1 MLRYSSGLTVTA
13 TTPRRPPGDG
23 GRARRKMNV
32 CRLRLTVPPDE
43 GSQPEQGAKE
53 PERKKNELY
62 HVPNGL
68 SPGKLSHGMVYG
80 VVHRTDN
87 NHKREMVVYGWS
99 ADQLKEEMNYIK
111 EVRATLE
118 KVRKKM
124 YGEYD
129 EMKRKIQQLTNE
141 LKVTNAHQESLENH
155 VRVQAAALDSFSE
168 MNSSLTSASIDLQKT
183 LVDVTLENTDIR
195 EQIRNLKHTHE
206 QSMEKLREKQKQLE
220 TAQIENQLLKLKVE
234 SSQEANA
241 EVMREMTR
249 KLYSQ
254 YEEKMREEEQ
264 KHKAEKEILLEETNR
279 LLKAI
284 EEANK
289 KMQITETSIQE
300 KDQRIGELDRL
311 IERMEEERHQL
322 QKQLELNEIKISGAK
337 SENNSDSER
346 SQHLEEVAASL
357 RERIKH
363 LDDMVHCQQKKV
375 KHMVEEIEMLKKK
388 VKEKELFIIQL
399 LEKISFLECE
409 NKELQDKLDYLME
422 NQPKTN
428 IETRDTGVGCD
439 LPNSTENRRSP
450 ESARPVRT
458 YTPFKRVLE
467 FSTKNMK
474 SEIYVFIK
482 LKKGEKDNGN
492 DTFNRKEARVWR
504 PPEDC
509 GSGARGAGPG
519 RLSRRRAVRGG
530 MAAAAGGG
538 DLRGRSL
545 PELREMLRRQERL
558 LADRKFIAR
567 LPDRGK
573 KISNFAE
580 KLTLAILQ
588 EEELARTAELL
599 SAVRLE
605 FQGKQEEINTSKQ
618 QVILKKDTLNRE
630 DSSVFNEN
638 SNIKEVSEISSQ
650 RQEVEC
656 IEQDATNTALENQ
669 RTRRKNDKVK
679 AVTKD
684 QNPFCEVVSK
694 SVTSSH
700 QKNDRQVSQSNAEDG
715 TEGRAALDN
724 GKDALV
730 DAFQKVTIADADDS
744 EKVLEKEQNVAKHK
758 GNIFGSL
765 HPKTP
770 HYIEVLESRAK
781 NPIIKKSKFKTN
793 VLSGEQSGSSHGSS
807 SSQSPGGFGFPIT
820 VEERRLRDKKHL
832 NDITAARL
840 PPLHHSPA
848 KLLSIEESIA
858 IQIQQKEAYEE
869 IQAKLAAQKLAE
881 RLNIKMLRF
890 EPEGEASMQ
899 YREVRDEDYF
909 SAED

>member
-23 GRARRKMNV
+23 GRSRRKMNV

-43 GSQPEQGAKE
+43 VSQPEEGPKE
-53 PERKKNELY
+53 TERKKSLY
-62 HVPNGL
+62 HVPNGM

-264 KHKAEKEILLEETNR
+264 KHKAEKDMLLEETNR

-322 QKQLELNEIKISGAK
+322 QKQLELNELQISGAK

-375 KHMVEEIEMLKKK
+375 KHMVEEIEMLRKK

-399 LEKISFLECE
+399 LDKISFLECE

-422 NQPKTN
+422 NQQKTN
-428 IETRDTGVGCD
+428 IETRDTAVECD
-439 LPNSTENRRSP
+439 LP
-450 ESARPVRT
+450 
-458 YTPFKRVLE
+458 Y
-467 FSTKNMK
+467 
-474 SEIYVFIK
+474 
-482 LKKGEKDNGN
+482 
-492 DTFNRKEARVWR
+492 
-504 PPEDC
+504 
-509 GSGARGAGPG
+509 
-519 RLSRRRAVRGG
+519 
-530 MAAAAGGG
+530 
-538 DLRGRSL
+538 
-545 PELREMLRRQERL
+545 
-558 LADRKFIAR
+558 RKFIAR
-567 LPDRGK
+567 LPDKGK
-573 KISNFAE
+573 KISDFAE
-580 KLTLAILQ
+580 KLKLAILQ
-588 EEELARTAELL
+588 EEEVARTAELL

-605 FQGKQEEINTSKQ
+605 FQAKQEEINTSKQ
-618 QVILKKDTLNRE
+618 EVVLTEDTVNRA

-638 SNIKEVSEISSQ
+638 SHIKDISDTSAE
-650 RQEVEC
+650 RQEAEC
-656 IEQDATNTALENQ
+656 IEEDATNTALENQ
-669 RTRRKNDKVK
+669 RTQRKNNEVK
-679 AVTKD
+679 TVAKD
-684 QNPFCEVVSK
+684 QNRFCEDVSK
-694 SVTSSH
+694 SATSNH
-700 QKNDRQVSQSNAEDG
+700 LNNDQQVSQSNSEDG
-715 TEGRAALDN
+715 TESPAALDN
-724 GKDALV
+724 SKEALV
-730 DAFQKVTIADADDS
+730 DAFQRVTIGDEENS
-744 EKVLEKEQNVAKHK
+744 EKILGKEQDVAKHK
-758 GNIFGSL
+758 GSVFGSQ

-770 HYIEVLESRAK
+770 HYIEVLEARAK
-781 NPIIKKSKFKTN
+781 NPVIKKPKFKPN
-793 VLSGEQSGSSHGSS
+793 ALSGEQSGSSHGSS
-807 SSQSPGGFGFPIT
+807 SSRSPGGFGSP
-820 VEERRLRDKKHL
+820 VPPEERRLRDKKHL
-832 NDITAARL
+832 DDITAARL

-848 KLLSIEESIA
+848 QLLSIEESIA
-858 IQIQQKEAYEE
+858 IQMQQKEAYEE
-869 IQAKLAAQKLAE
+869 MQAKLAAQKLAE

>member
-43 GSQPEQGAKE
+43 VSQPEQGAKE
-53 PERKKNELY
+53 TERKKSELY
-62 HVPNGL
+62 HIPNGM

-141 LKVTNAHQESLENH
+141 LKVTNAHQESLETH

-234 SSQEANA
+234 SAQEANA

-311 IERMEEERHQL
+311 IERMEEERQQL
-322 QKQLELNEIKISGAK
+322 QKQLELNEKQISGAK

-422 NQPKTN
+422 NQPKTS
-428 IETRDTGVGCD
+428 IETRDTGVECD
-439 LPNSTENRRSP
+439 LP
-450 ESARPVRT
+450 
-458 YTPFKRVLE
+458 Y
-467 FSTKNMK
+467 
-474 SEIYVFIK
+474 
-482 LKKGEKDNGN
+482 
-492 DTFNRKEARVWR
+492 
-504 PPEDC
+504 
-509 GSGARGAGPG
+509 
-519 RLSRRRAVRGG
+519 
-530 MAAAAGGG
+530 
-538 DLRGRSL
+538 
-545 PELREMLRRQERL
+545 
-558 LADRKFIAR
+558 RKFISR
-567 LPDRGK
+567 LPDKGK
-573 KISNFAE
+573 KISDFAE
-580 KLTLAILQ
+580 KLRLAILQ
-588 EEELARTAELL
+588 EEERARTAELL

-605 FQGKQEEINTSKQ
+605 FQAKQEINTSKQ
-618 QVILKKDTLNRE
+618 ENQDTLNCE
-630 DSSVFNEN
+630 NFSVFNEN
-638 SNIKEVSEISSQ
+638 SEDISEISCKG
-650 RQEVEC
+650 QETEC
-656 IEQDATNTALENQ
+656 IEEDATGTALETQ
-669 RTRRKNDKVK
+669 RTQRKNDEVK
-679 AVTKD
+679 IATKD
-684 QNPFCEVVSK
+684 QNHFSEVVS
-694 SVTSSH
+694 TSAMGSH
-700 QKNDRQVSQSNAEDG
+700 LKNDQQVSQSN
-715 TEGRAALDN
+715 TEGGAESTTALDN
-724 GKDALV
+724 SKDTLV
-730 DAFQKVTIADADDS
+730 DAFQKITIVDGNNS
-744 EKVLEKEQNVAKHK
+744 EKTLEKEQNVAKHK
-758 GNIFGSL
+758 GNVFGSL
-765 HPKTP
+765 YPKTP
-770 HYIEVLESRAK
+770 HYIEVLEARAR
-781 NPIIKKSKFKTN
+781 NPVIKKSKFKTN
-793 VLSGEQSGSSHGSS
+793 ALSGEQSGSSHSS
-807 SSQSPGGFGFPIT
+807 SASRSPGGLGSPVT
-820 VEERRLRDKKHL
+820 AEERRLRDKKHL
-832 NDITAARL
+832 DDITAARL

-848 KLLSIEESIA
+848 KLLPIEESIA
-858 IQIQQKEAYEE
+858 IQIQQKEAYEAM
-869 IQAKLAAQKLAE
+869 QAKLAAQKLAE
-881 RLNIKMLRF
+881 RLNIKMVRF

>member
-1 MLRYSSGLTVTA
+1 
-13 TTPRRPPGDG
+13 
-23 GRARRKMNV
+23 MNV

-43 GSQPEQGAKE
+43 VSQPEQGVKE
-53 PERKKNELY
+53 TERKKSELY
-62 HVPNGL
+62 HVPNGMC
-68 SPGKLSHGMVYG
+68 PGKLSHGMVYG

-141 LKVTNAHQESLENH
+141 LKVTNAHQESLETH

-234 SSQEANA
+234 ASQEANA

-264 KHKAEKEILLEETNR
+264 KHKAEKEVLLEETNR

-311 IERMEEERHQL
+311 IERMEVERQQL
-322 QKQLELNEIKISGAK
+322 QKQLELNEIQIYGAK

-375 KHMVEEIEMLKKK
+375 KHMVEEIEMLRKK
-388 VKEKELFIIQL
+388 VKEKELFIVQL

-428 IETRDTGVGCD
+428 IETRDAGVECD
-439 LPNSTENRRSP
+439 LPYSPVAENRSAESP
-450 ESARPVRT
+450 RPVRT

-467 FSTKNMK
+467 FSTKN
-474 SEIYVFIK
+474 S
-482 LKKGEKDNGN
+482 
-492 DTFNRKEARVWR
+492 
-504 PPEDC
+504 
-509 GSGARGAGPG
+509 
-519 RLSRRRAVRGG
+519 
-530 MAAAAGGG
+530 
-538 DLRGRSL
+538 
-545 PELREMLRRQERL
+545 
-558 LADRKFIAR
+558 
-567 LPDRGK
+567 
-573 KISNFAE
+573 
-580 KLTLAILQ
+580 
-588 EEELARTAELL
+588 
-599 SAVRLE
+599 
-605 FQGKQEEINTSKQ
+605 TS
-618 QVILKKDTLNRE
+618 
-630 DSSVFNEN
+630 
-638 SNIKEVSEISSQ
+638 
-650 RQEVEC
+650 
-656 IEQDATNTALENQ
+656 
-669 RTRRKNDKVK
+669 
-679 AVTKD
+679 
-684 QNPFCEVVSK
+684 
-694 SVTSSH
+694 
-700 QKNDRQVSQSNAEDG
+700 
-715 TEGRAALDN
+715 
-724 GKDALV
+724 
-730 DAFQKVTIADADDS
+730 
-744 EKVLEKEQNVAKHK
+744 
-758 GNIFGSL
+758 
-765 HPKTP
+765 
-770 HYIEVLESRAK
+770 
-781 NPIIKKSKFKTN
+781 
-793 VLSGEQSGSSHGSS
+793 
-807 SSQSPGGFGFPIT
+807 
-820 VEERRLRDKKHL
+820 
-832 NDITAARL
+832 
-840 PPLHHSPA
+840 
-848 KLLSIEESIA
+848 
-858 IQIQQKEAYEE
+858 
-869 IQAKLAAQKLAE
+869 
-881 RLNIKMLRF
+881 
-890 EPEGEASMQ
+890 
-899 YREVRDEDYF
+899 
-909 SAED
+909 

>member
-1 MLRYSSGLTVTA
+1 
-13 TTPRRPPGDG
+13 
-23 GRARRKMNV
+23 MNV

-43 GSQPEQGAKE
+43 GSQPEQVTKE
-53 PERKKNELY
+53 PERRKKELY
-62 HVPNGL
+62 HVPNGM
-68 SPGKLSHGMVYG
+68 SSGKLSHGMVYG

-87 NHKREMVVYGWS
+87 NHQREMVVYGWS

-254 YEEKMREEEQ
+254 YEEKMREEEK

-322 QKQLELNEIKISGAK
+322 QKQLELNEMQISGAK
-337 SENNSDSER
+337 SETNLDSER

-375 KHMVEEIEMLKKK
+375 KHMVEEIEMLRKK
-388 VKEKELFIIQL
+388 VKEKEVFIIQL

-439 LPNSTENRRSP
+439 LPFSANIEDRTSP
-450 ESARPVRT
+450 ESARPGRT

-467 FSTKNMK
+467 YSTKN
-474 SEIYVFIK
+474 S
-482 LKKGEKDNGN
+482 
-492 DTFNRKEARVWR
+492 
-504 PPEDC
+504 
-509 GSGARGAGPG
+509 
-519 RLSRRRAVRGG
+519 
-530 MAAAAGGG
+530 
-538 DLRGRSL
+538 
-545 PELREMLRRQERL
+545 
-558 LADRKFIAR
+558 
-567 LPDRGK
+567 
-573 KISNFAE
+573 
-580 KLTLAILQ
+580 
-588 EEELARTAELL
+588 
-599 SAVRLE
+599 
-605 FQGKQEEINTSKQ
+605 TS
-618 QVILKKDTLNRE
+618 
-630 DSSVFNEN
+630 
-638 SNIKEVSEISSQ
+638 
-650 RQEVEC
+650 
-656 IEQDATNTALENQ
+656 
-669 RTRRKNDKVK
+669 
-679 AVTKD
+679 
-684 QNPFCEVVSK
+684 
-694 SVTSSH
+694 
-700 QKNDRQVSQSNAEDG
+700 
-715 TEGRAALDN
+715 
-724 GKDALV
+724 
-730 DAFQKVTIADADDS
+730 
-744 EKVLEKEQNVAKHK
+744 
-758 GNIFGSL
+758 
-765 HPKTP
+765 
-770 HYIEVLESRAK
+770 
-781 NPIIKKSKFKTN
+781 
-793 VLSGEQSGSSHGSS
+793 
-807 SSQSPGGFGFPIT
+807 
-820 VEERRLRDKKHL
+820 
-832 NDITAARL
+832 
-840 PPLHHSPA
+840 
-848 KLLSIEESIA
+848 
-858 IQIQQKEAYEE
+858 
-869 IQAKLAAQKLAE
+869 
-881 RLNIKMLRF
+881 
-890 EPEGEASMQ
+890 
-899 YREVRDEDYF
+899 
-909 SAED
+909 

>member
-1 MLRYSSGLTVTA
+1 
-13 TTPRRPPGDG
+13 
-23 GRARRKMNV
+23 MNV

-43 GSQPEQGAKE
+43 VSQPEQGAKE
-53 PERKKNELY
+53 PERKKHELY
-62 HVPNGL
+62 HVPNGM

-183 LVDVTLENTDIR
+183 LVDVTLENSDIR

-254 YEEKMREEEQ
+254 YEEKLREEEQ

-284 EEANK
+284 EESNK

-322 QKQLELNEIKISGAK
+322 QKQLELNEIQLSGAK
-337 SENNSDSER
+337 SESNSDSER

-375 KHMVEEIEMLKKK
+375 KHMVEEIEMLRKK

-422 NQPKTN
+422 NQPKTHV
-428 IETRDTGVGCD
+428 ETRDAGVGCD
-439 LPNSTENRRSP
+439 LP
-450 ESARPVRT
+450 
-458 YTPFKRVLE
+458 Y
-467 FSTKNMK
+467 
-474 SEIYVFIK
+474 
-482 LKKGEKDNGN
+482 
-492 DTFNRKEARVWR
+492 
-504 PPEDC
+504 
-509 GSGARGAGPG
+509 
-519 RLSRRRAVRGG
+519 
-530 MAAAAGGG
+530 
-538 DLRGRSL
+538 
-545 PELREMLRRQERL
+545 
-558 LADRKFIAR
+558 RKFIDK
-567 LPDRGK
+567 LPDKGK
-573 KISNFAE
+573 KISDFAE
-580 KLTLAILQ
+580 KLMRAISQ

-605 FQGKQEEINTSKQ
+605 FQA
-618 QVILKKDTLNRE
+618 
-630 DSSVFNEN
+630 
-638 SNIKEVSEISSQ
+638 
-650 RQEVEC
+650 
-656 IEQDATNTALENQ
+656 EQDKARTSNQHIALDEHALHQKEPPVLSANSRAEEVPKTASQGQEGECLGHDTISMALENQ
-669 RTRRKNDKVK
+669 RTQSRNDEIRTVI
-679 AVTKD
+679 KD
-684 QNPFCEVVSK
+684 QNLCCEAISQ
-694 SVTSSH
+694 SAPSSH
-700 QKNDRQVSQSNAEDG
+700 LNSDQQISQNNTEGG
-715 TEGRAALDN
+715 TESALDN
-724 GKDALV
+724 CDDTLV
-730 DAFQKVTIADADDS
+730 DAFQKVTIGDGDNR
-744 EKVLEKEQNVAKHK
+744 EKVLEKEQNVSKHK

-765 HPKTP
+765 HPRTP

-781 NPIIKKSKFKTN
+781 NPVIKKSKFKTN
-793 VLSGEQSGSSHGSS
+793 ALSGEQSGSSRGSS
-807 SSQSPGGFGFPIT
+807 PSQSPGGSGSPIT
-820 VEERRLRDKKHL
+820 AEERRLRDKKHL

-869 IQAKLAAQKLAE
+869 MQAKLAAQKLAE
-881 RLNIKMLRF
+881 RLNIKMTSF
-890 EPEGEASMQ
+890 EPEGGAAMQ
-899 YREVRDEDYF
+899 YREVRDEDDF
-909 SAED
+909 SADD

>member
-1 MLRYSSGLTVTA
+1 
-13 TTPRRPPGDG
+13 
-23 GRARRKMNV
+23 MNV

-43 GSQPEQGAKE
+43 SSQPEQGAKE
-53 PERKKNELY
+53 PERKKTELY
-62 HVPNGL
+62 HVPNGM
-68 SPGKLSHGMVYG
+68 SPGRLSHGMVYG

-289 KMQITETSIQE
+289 KMQVTETSIQE

-322 QKQLELNEIKISGAK
+322 QKQLELNEIQISGAK
-337 SENNSDSER
+337 SDNSSDSER

-375 KHMVEEIEMLKKK
+375 KHMVEEIEMLRKK
-388 VKEKELFIIQL
+388 VKEKELFIVQL

-422 NQPKTN
+422 NQPKTST
-428 IETRDTGVGCD
+428 ETRDTGVGCD
-439 LPNSTENRRSP
+439 LP
-450 ESARPVRT
+450 
-458 YTPFKRVLE
+458 Y
-467 FSTKNMK
+467 
-474 SEIYVFIK
+474 
-482 LKKGEKDNGN
+482 
-492 DTFNRKEARVWR
+492 
-504 PPEDC
+504 
-509 GSGARGAGPG
+509 
-519 RLSRRRAVRGG
+519 
-530 MAAAAGGG
+530 
-538 DLRGRSL
+538 
-545 PELREMLRRQERL
+545 
-558 LADRKFIAR
+558 RKFIAR
-567 LPDRGK
+567 LPDKGK
-573 KISNFAE
+573 KISDFAE
-580 KLTLAILQ
+580 KLKLAILE
-588 EEELARTAELL
+588 EEELEQTAELL
-599 SAVRLE
+599 SAVRLK
-605 FQGKQEEINTSKQ
+605 FQVKQEEINTSKQ
-618 QVILKKDTLNRE
+618 QVTLNEATLNCE

-638 SNIKEVSEISSQ
+638 SNIKEASEISSQ
-650 RQEVEC
+650 QQEAESV
-656 IEQDATNTALENQ
+656 EQDATNVALEKQ
-669 RTRRKNDKVK
+669 RTQRKNDTVK
-679 AVTKD
+679 TVTKE
-684 QNPFCEVVSK
+684 QNLVCEVSSK
-694 SVTSSH
+694 SATSSH
-700 QKNDRQVSQSNAEDG
+700 LKNDQRVSQGNIEDG
-715 TEGRAALDN
+715 TESTGALDN
-724 GKDALV
+724 SKDVLV
-730 DAFQKVTIADADDS
+730 DAFQKVSIVDGNNS
-744 EKVLEKEQNVAKHK
+744 EEMLEEEQNVAKHK
-758 GNIFGSL
+758 GSIFGSL

-781 NPIIKKSKFKTN
+781 NPVVKKSKFKTN
-793 VLSGEQSGSSHGSS
+793 VLSGDPSGSSHSS
-807 SSQSPGGFGFPIT
+807 SASQSPGGFGSPVT
-820 VEERRLRDKKHL
+820 AEERRLRDKKHL

-848 KLLSIEESIA
+848 QLLSIEESIA

-869 IQAKLAAQKLAE
+869 MQAKLAAQKLAE

>member
-13 TTPRRPPGDG
+13 TTPRGQPGDG

-43 GSQPEQGAKE
+43 VSQPEQGVKE
-53 PERKKNELY
+53 TERKKSELY
-62 HVPNGL
+62 HVPNGMC
-68 SPGKLSHGMVYG
+68 PGKLSHGMVYG

-141 LKVTNAHQESLENH
+141 LKVTNAHQESLETH

-234 SSQEANA
+234 ASQEANA

-264 KHKAEKEILLEETNR
+264 KHKAEKEVLLEETNR

-311 IERMEEERHQL
+311 IERMEVERQQL
-322 QKQLELNEIKISGAK
+322 QKQLELNEIQIYGAK

-375 KHMVEEIEMLKKK
+375 KHMVEEIEMLRKK
-388 VKEKELFIIQL
+388 VKEKELFIVQL

-428 IETRDTGVGCD
+428 IETRDAGVECD
-439 LPNSTENRRSP
+439 LPYRR
-450 ESARPVRT
+450 
-458 YTPFKRVLE
+458 
-467 FSTKNMK
+467 
-474 SEIYVFIK
+474 FI
-482 LKKGEKDNGN
+482 
-492 DTFNRKEARVWR
+492 
-504 PPEDC
+504 
-509 GSGARGAGPG
+509 S
-519 RLSRRRAVRGG
+519 
-530 MAAAAGGG
+530 
-538 DLRGRSL
+538 
-545 PELREMLRRQERL
+545 
-558 LADRKFIAR
+558 R
-567 LPDRGK
+567 LPDKGK
-573 KISNFAE
+573 KISDFAE
-580 KLTLAILQ
+580 KLKLAILQ

-605 FQGKQEEINTSKQ
+605 FQAKQEEINTSKQ
-618 QVILKKDTLNRE
+618 ENKDALNCE
-630 DSSVFNEN
+630 DSSDFNEN
-638 SNIKEVSEISSQ
+638 SNIKEVSEIPSK
-650 RQEVEC
+650 RQETEC
-656 IEQDATNTALENQ
+656 IEEDATNRALENQ
-669 RTRRKNDKVK
+669 RTQRKNDEVK
-679 AVTKD
+679 TVGKD
-684 QNPFCEVVSK
+684 QNHSVEVVST
-694 SVTSSH
+694 SATSSH
-700 QKNDRQVSQSNAEDG
+700 LKNDQQISQSSTENG
-715 TEGRAALDN
+715 TESAATLDDS
-724 GKDALV
+724 KDTLV
-730 DAFQKVTIADADDS
+730 DAFQKITIVDGDNS
-744 EKVLEKEQNVAKHK
+744 EKILEKGQNVAKNK
-758 GNIFGSL
+758 GNVFGSL
-765 HPKTP
+765 YPKTP
-770 HYIEVLESRAK
+770 HYIEVLEARAK
-781 NPIIKKSKFKTN
+781 NPVIKKSKFKTN
-793 VLSGEQSGSSHGSS
+793 ALSGEHSGSSLGSS
-807 SSQSPGGFGFPIT
+807 SSRSPGGLGSPISA
-820 VEERRLRDKKHL
+820 EERRLRDKKHL
-832 NDITAARL
+832 DDITAARL

-848 KLLSIEESIA
+848 KLLPIEESIA

-869 IQAKLAAQKLAE
+869 MQAKLAAQKLAE

>member
-1 MLRYSSGLTVTA
+1 CHSLPETFLIRCLRWGCS
-13 TTPRRPPGDG
+13 PPSPSRMVKPLMVHTDLKITFYLF
-23 GRARRKMNV
+23 AFK
-32 CRLRLTVPPDE
+32 
-43 GSQPEQGAKE
+43 
-53 PERKKNELY
+53 ELY
-62 HVPNGL
+62 HVPNGM

-87 NHKREMVVYGWS
+87 NHQREMVVYGWS

-264 KHKAEKEILLEETNR
+264 KHKAEKEVLLEETNR

-300 KDQRIGELDRL
+300 KDRRIGELDRL

-322 QKQLELNEIKISGAK
+322 QKQLELNEIQISGAK
-337 SENNSDSER
+337 SETNSDSE
-346 SQHLEEVAASL
+346 SL

-375 KHMVEEIEMLKKK
+375 KHMVE
-388 VKEKELFIIQL
+388 
-399 LEKISFLECE
+399 E

-439 LPNSTENRRSP
+439 LPFRRSP

-467 FSTKNMK
+467 FSTKN
-474 SEIYVFIK
+474 S
-482 LKKGEKDNGN
+482 
-492 DTFNRKEARVWR
+492 
-504 PPEDC
+504 
-509 GSGARGAGPG
+509 
-519 RLSRRRAVRGG
+519 
-530 MAAAAGGG
+530 
-538 DLRGRSL
+538 
-545 PELREMLRRQERL
+545 
-558 LADRKFIAR
+558 
-567 LPDRGK
+567 
-573 KISNFAE
+573 
-580 KLTLAILQ
+580 
-588 EEELARTAELL
+588 
-599 SAVRLE
+599 
-605 FQGKQEEINTSKQ
+605 TS
-618 QVILKKDTLNRE
+618 
-630 DSSVFNEN
+630 
-638 SNIKEVSEISSQ
+638 
-650 RQEVEC
+650 
-656 IEQDATNTALENQ
+656 
-669 RTRRKNDKVK
+669 
-679 AVTKD
+679 
-684 QNPFCEVVSK
+684 
-694 SVTSSH
+694 
-700 QKNDRQVSQSNAEDG
+700 
-715 TEGRAALDN
+715 
-724 GKDALV
+724 
-730 DAFQKVTIADADDS
+730 
-744 EKVLEKEQNVAKHK
+744 
-758 GNIFGSL
+758 
-765 HPKTP
+765 
-770 HYIEVLESRAK
+770 
-781 NPIIKKSKFKTN
+781 
-793 VLSGEQSGSSHGSS
+793 
-807 SSQSPGGFGFPIT
+807 
-820 VEERRLRDKKHL
+820 
-832 NDITAARL
+832 
-840 PPLHHSPA
+840 
-848 KLLSIEESIA
+848 
-858 IQIQQKEAYEE
+858 
-869 IQAKLAAQKLAE
+869 
-881 RLNIKMLRF
+881 
-890 EPEGEASMQ
+890 
-899 YREVRDEDYF
+899 
-909 SAED
+909 

>member
-1 MLRYSSGLTVTA
+1 
-13 TTPRRPPGDG
+13 
-23 GRARRKMNV
+23 
-32 CRLRLTVPPDE
+32 
-43 GSQPEQGAKE
+43 
-53 PERKKNELY
+53 
-62 HVPNGL
+62 
-68 SPGKLSHGMVYG
+68 MVYG

-322 QKQLELNEIKISGAK
+322 QKQLELNEIQISGAK

-375 KHMVEEIEMLKKK
+375 KHMVEEIEMLRKK

-439 LPNSTENRRSP
+439 LP
-450 ESARPVRT
+450 
-458 YTPFKRVLE
+458 Y
-467 FSTKNMK
+467 
-474 SEIYVFIK
+474 
-482 LKKGEKDNGN
+482 
-492 DTFNRKEARVWR
+492 
-504 PPEDC
+504 
-509 GSGARGAGPG
+509 
-519 RLSRRRAVRGG
+519 
-530 MAAAAGGG
+530 
-538 DLRGRSL
+538 
-545 PELREMLRRQERL
+545 
-558 LADRKFIAR
+558 RKFISR
-567 LPDRGK
+567 LPDKGK
-573 KISNFAE
+573 KISDFAE
-580 KLTLAILQ
+580 KLTLAVLQ

-605 FQGKQEEINTSKQ
+605 FQVKQEEINTSKR
-618 QVILKKDTLNRE
+618 QVILDKDTLNCE
-630 DSSVFNEN
+630 DCSVFNEN
-638 SNIKEVSEISSQ
+638 SNTEVSEISSQ

-656 IEQDATNTALENQ
+656 IKQDATNTALENQ
-669 RTRRKNDKVK
+669 RTQRKNDKVK
-679 AVTKD
+679 TVTKD
-684 QNPFCEVVSK
+684 QNLFCEVISK
-694 SVTSSH
+694 SATSSH
-700 QKNDRQVSQSNAEDG
+700 LKSDRQVSQGNTEDG
-715 TEGRAALDN
+715 TTALDN
-724 GKDALV
+724 SKDVLV
-730 DAFQKVTIADADDS
+730 DAFQKVTIVDGDNS
-744 EKVLEKEQNVAKHK
+744 EKVLEKEQNVAKRK

-781 NPIIKKSKFKTN
+781 NPVIKKSKFKTN

-807 SSQSPGGFGFPIT
+807 SSQSPGGFGSPIT
-820 VEERRLRDKKHL
+820 TEERRLREKKHL

-858 IQIQQKEAYEE
+858 IQIRQKEAYEE
-869 IQAKLAAQKLAE
+869 MQAKLAAQKLAE

>member
-23 GRARRKMNV
+23 GRSRRKMNV

-43 GSQPEQGAKE
+43 VSQPEQGPKE
-53 PERKKNELY
+53 TERKKSELY
-62 HVPNGL
+62 HVPNGM

-195 EQIRNLKHTHE
+195 EQIRNLKYTHE

-264 KHKAEKEILLEETNR
+264 KHKAEKEMLLEETNR

-322 QKQLELNEIKISGAK
+322 QKQLELNELQISGAK

-375 KHMVEEIEMLKKK
+375 KHMVEEIEMLRKK

-422 NQPKTN
+422 NQRKTN
-428 IETRDTGVGCD
+428 IETRDTAVECD
-439 LPNSTENRRSP
+439 LP
-450 ESARPVRT
+450 
-458 YTPFKRVLE
+458 Y
-467 FSTKNMK
+467 
-474 SEIYVFIK
+474 
-482 LKKGEKDNGN
+482 
-492 DTFNRKEARVWR
+492 
-504 PPEDC
+504 
-509 GSGARGAGPG
+509 
-519 RLSRRRAVRGG
+519 
-530 MAAAAGGG
+530 
-538 DLRGRSL
+538 
-545 PELREMLRRQERL
+545 
-558 LADRKFIAR
+558 RKFIAR
-567 LPDRGK
+567 LPDKGK
-573 KISNFAE
+573 KISDFAE
-580 KLTLAILQ
+580 KLKLAIFQ

-605 FQGKQEEINTSKQ
+605 FQAKQEEISTNKPE
-618 QVILKKDTLNRE
+618 VVLNEDTVNSA

-638 SNIKEVSEISSQ
+638 SNIKDISDVSAE
-650 RQEVEC
+650 RQEAEC
-656 IEQDATNTALENQ
+656 IEEDATNTASENQ
-669 RTRRKNDKVK
+669 RTQRKNDKVK
-679 AVTKD
+679 TVTKD
-684 QNPFCEVVSK
+684 QNCFCEVVSK
-694 SVTSSH
+694 PATSSH
-700 QKNDRQVSQSNAEDG
+700 LNNDQQVSQSNTEDD
-715 TEGRAALDN
+715 TENTAALDSS
-724 GKDALV
+724 KDALV
-730 DAFQKVTIADADDS
+730 DAFQRVTIADGENS
-744 EKVLEKEQNVAKHK
+744 EKILEKEQDVTKHK
-758 GNIFGSL
+758 CNVFGSQ

-770 HYIEVLESRAK
+770 HYIEVLEARAK
-781 NPIIKKSKFKTN
+781 NPVIKKPKFKTN

-807 SSQSPGGFGFPIT
+807 SSQSPGGFGSLVPP
-820 VEERRLRDKKHL
+820 EERRLRDKKHL
-832 NDITAARL
+832 DDITAARL

-869 IQAKLAAQKLAE
+869 MQAKLAAQKLAE

>member
-1 MLRYSSGLTVTA
+1 
-13 TTPRRPPGDG
+13 
-23 GRARRKMNV
+23 MNV

-43 GSQPEQGAKE
+43 VSQPEQGPKE
-53 PERKKNELY
+53 TERKKSELY
-62 HVPNGL
+62 HVPNGM

-141 LKVTNAHQESLENH
+141 LKVTNAHQESLETH

-195 EQIRNLKHTHE
+195 EQIKNLKHTHE

-264 KHKAEKEILLEETNR
+264 KHKAEKEMLLEETNR

-311 IERMEEERHQL
+311 IERMEEERQQL
-322 QKQLELNEIKISGAK
+322 KKQLELNELQISGAK

-346 SQHLEEVAASL
+346 SQHLEEIAASL

-375 KHMVEEIEMLKKK
+375 KHMVEEIEMLRKK

-399 LEKISFLECE
+399 LDKISFLECE

-422 NQPKTN
+422 NQQKTN
-428 IETRDTGVGCD
+428 IETRDTGVECD
-439 LPNSTENRRSP
+439 LP
-450 ESARPVRT
+450 
-458 YTPFKRVLE
+458 Y
-467 FSTKNMK
+467 
-474 SEIYVFIK
+474 
-482 LKKGEKDNGN
+482 
-492 DTFNRKEARVWR
+492 
-504 PPEDC
+504 
-509 GSGARGAGPG
+509 
-519 RLSRRRAVRGG
+519 
-530 MAAAAGGG
+530 
-538 DLRGRSL
+538 
-545 PELREMLRRQERL
+545 
-558 LADRKFIAR
+558 RKFIAR
-567 LPDRGK
+567 LPDKGK
-573 KISNFAE
+573 KISDFAE
-580 KLTLAILQ
+580 KLRLAISQ
-588 EEELARTAELL
+588 EEEVARTAELL

-605 FQGKQEEINTSKQ
+605 FQAKQGEINTSKEK
-618 QVILKKDTLNRE
+618 VVLTEDTVKTA
-630 DSSVFNEN
+630 DSSVINEN
-638 SNIKEVSEISSQ
+638 SNIKDISDTSAE
-650 RQEVEC
+650 REEKKA
-656 IEQDATNTALENQ
+656 EEDATNQ
-669 RTRRKNDKVK
+669 RTQRKNNKVK
-679 AVTKD
+679 TVTKD
-684 QNPFCEVVSK
+684 QNNFCEDVSK
-694 SVTSSH
+694 SATSNH
-700 QKNDRQVSQSNAEDG
+700 LNNDQQVSQSITEDG
-715 TEGRAALDN
+715 TESTAALDN
-724 GKDALV
+724 SKESLV
-730 DAFQKVTIADADDS
+730 DAFQRVTIADGENS
-744 EKVLEKEQNVAKHK
+744 EKILEKEQDVAKHK
-758 GNIFGSL
+758 GNVFGSQ

-770 HYIEVLESRAK
+770 HYIEVLEARAK
-781 NPIIKKSKFKTN
+781 NPIIKKPKFKTN
-793 VLSGEQSGSSHGSS
+793 ALSGEQSGSSHGSS
-807 SSQSPGGFGFPIT
+807 SSPSPGRLSSPIPP
-820 VEERRLRDKKHL
+820 EERRLRDKKHL
-832 NDITAARL
+832 DDITAARL
-840 PPLHHSPA
+840 PPLHHAPA

-858 IQIQQKEAYEE
+858 IQIQQKEAYE
-869 IQAKLAAQKLAE
+869 
-881 RLNIKMLRF
+881 
-890 EPEGEASMQ
+890 
-899 YREVRDEDYF
+899 
-909 SAED
+909 

>member
-1 MLRYSSGLTVTA
+1 MREHLF
-13 TTPRRPPGDG
+13 
-23 GRARRKMNV
+23 MNV

-43 GSQPEQGAKE
+43 VSQPEQGPKE
-53 PERKKNELY
+53 TERKKSELY
-62 HVPNGL
+62 HVPNGM

-264 KHKAEKEILLEETNR
+264 KHKAEKEMLLEETNR

-322 QKQLELNEIKISGAK
+322 KKQLELNELQISGAK
-337 SENNSDSER
+337 SENSSDSER

-375 KHMVEEIEMLKKK
+375 KHMVEEIEMLRKK

-399 LEKISFLECE
+399 LDKISFLECE

-422 NQPKTN
+422 NQQKTN
-428 IETRDTGVGCD
+428 IETRDTGVECD
-439 LPNSTENRRSP
+439 LP
-450 ESARPVRT
+450 
-458 YTPFKRVLE
+458 Y
-467 FSTKNMK
+467 
-474 SEIYVFIK
+474 
-482 LKKGEKDNGN
+482 
-492 DTFNRKEARVWR
+492 
-504 PPEDC
+504 
-509 GSGARGAGPG
+509 
-519 RLSRRRAVRGG
+519 
-530 MAAAAGGG
+530 
-538 DLRGRSL
+538 
-545 PELREMLRRQERL
+545 
-558 LADRKFIAR
+558 RKFIAR
-567 LPDRGK
+567 LPDKGK
-573 KISNFAE
+573 KISDFAE
-580 KLTLAILQ
+580 KLRLAISQ
-588 EEELARTAELL
+588 EEEVARTAELL

-605 FQGKQEEINTSKQ
+605 FQAKQEEINTSKQ
-618 QVILKKDTLNRE
+618 KVVLTEDTVKSA
-630 DSSVFNEN
+630 DSSVINEN
-638 SNIKEVSEISSQ
+638 ANIKDISDTSA
-650 RQEVEC
+650 EKE
-656 IEQDATNTALENQ
+656 EKKAEEDATNQ
-669 RTRRKNDKVK
+669 RTQRKNNKVK
-679 AVTKD
+679 TVTKH
-684 QNPFCEVVSK
+684 QNSFCEDVSK
-694 SVTSSH
+694 SATSNHLNSD
-700 QKNDRQVSQSNAEDG
+700 QQVSQSNTEDG
-715 TEGRAALDN
+715 TESTAALDN
-724 GKDALV
+724 SKEALV
-730 DAFQKVTIADADDS
+730 DAFQRVTIADGENS
-744 EKVLEKEQNVAKHK
+744 EKILEKEQDVAKHK
-758 GNIFGSL
+758 GNVFGSQ

-770 HYIEVLESRAK
+770 HYIEVLEARAK
-781 NPIIKKSKFKTN
+781 NPIIKKPKFKTN
-793 VLSGEQSGSSHGSS
+793 ALSGEQSGSSHGSS
-807 SSQSPGGFGFPIT
+807 SSRSPGGLGSP
-820 VEERRLRDKKHL
+820 VPPEERRLRDKKHL
-832 NDITAARL
+832 DDITAARL

-869 IQAKLAAQKLAE
+869 MQAKLAAQKLAE

>member
-1 MLRYSSGLTVTA
+1 
-13 TTPRRPPGDG
+13 
-23 GRARRKMNV
+23 MNV

-43 GSQPEQGAKE
+43 VSQPEQGAKE
-53 PERKKNELY
+53 PERNKHELY
-62 HVPNGL
+62 HVPNGM

-129 EMKRKIQQLTNE
+129 EMKRKIQQLTSE

-249 KLYSQ
+249 KLYNQ

-284 EEANK
+284 EESNK
-289 KMQITETSIQE
+289 KMQITETTIQE

-311 IERMEEERHQL
+311 IERMEEERQQL
-322 QKQLELNEIKISGAK
+322 QKQLELNEIQMSGAK
-337 SENNSDSER
+337 SENSSDSER

-375 KHMVEEIEMLKKK
+375 KHMVEEIEMLRKK

-399 LEKISFLECE
+399 LDKISFLECE
-409 NKELQDKLDYLME
+409 NKELQDKLDYVME

-428 IETRDTGVGCD
+428 VETRDAGVGCD
-439 LPNSTENRRSP
+439 LPS
-450 ESARPVRT
+450 
-458 YTPFKRVLE
+458 
-467 FSTKNMK
+467 
-474 SEIYVFIK
+474 
-482 LKKGEKDNGN
+482 
-492 DTFNRKEARVWR
+492 
-504 PPEDC
+504 
-509 GSGARGAGPG
+509 
-519 RLSRRRAVRGG
+519 
-530 MAAAAGGG
+530 
-538 DLRGRSL
+538 
-545 PELREMLRRQERL
+545 
-558 LADRKFIAR
+558 RKFIDK
-567 LPDRGK
+567 LPDKGK
-573 KISNFAE
+573 KISDFAE
-580 KLTLAILQ
+580 KLMGAISQ
-588 EEELARTAELL
+588 EEELARTAQLL
-599 SAVRLE
+599 SAIRLE
-605 FQGKQEEINTSKQ
+605 FQAERGRAHPDRQHVVLGEPTLQ
-618 QVILKKDTLNRE
+618 QKGPSALSD
-630 DSSVFNEN
+630 N
-638 SNIKEVSEISSQ
+638 SHAEVPKISSQ
-650 RQEVEC
+650 RQEAERLG
-656 IEQDATNTALENQ
+656 QDPTNTALENG
-669 RTRRKNDKVK
+669 RTRGKNGGIKT
-679 AVTKD
+679 VTKD
-684 QNPFCEVVSK
+684 ENLCCEVVSETAP
-694 SVTSSH
+694 VSH
-700 QKNDRQVSQSNAEDG
+700 LNSDQQTSQSNAEG
-715 TEGRAALDN
+715 GAGRASDN
-724 GKDALV
+724 CKDTLV
-730 DAFQKVTIADADDS
+730 DAFQKVTIGDGENS
-744 EKVLEKEQNVAKHK
+744 EKVLEKEQNVSKHK

-765 HPKTP
+765 HPRTP

-781 NPIIKKSKFKTN
+781 NPVIKKSKFKTN
-793 VLSGEQSGSSHGSS
+793 ALSGEQCGSSHGSS
-807 SSQSPGGFGFPIT
+807 PSQSPGGSGSLMT
-820 VEERRLRDKKHL
+820 AEERRLRDKKHL

-840 PPLHHSPA
+840 PPLHHAPA

-869 IQAKLAAQKLAE
+869 MQAKLAAQKLAE
-881 RLNIKMLRF
+881 RLNIKMTSF
-890 EPEGEASMQ
+890 EPEGEAAMQ

-909 SAED
+909 SDED

>member
-1 MLRYSSGLTVTA
+1 MSCKRGGAVLSVTHLRLKVFLCWLCKTLWSA
-13 TTPRRPPGDG
+13 F
-23 GRARRKMNV
+23 AAEMNV

-43 GSQPEQGAKE
+43 VSQPEQGAKE
-53 PERKKNELY
+53 PERKKHELY
-62 HVPNGL
+62 HVPNGM

-183 LVDVTLENTDIR
+183 LVDVTLENSDIR

-254 YEEKMREEEQ
+254 YEEKLREEEQ

-284 EEANK
+284 EESNK

-322 QKQLELNEIKISGAK
+322 QKQLELNEIQLSGAK
-337 SENNSDSER
+337 SESNSDSER

-375 KHMVEEIEMLKKK
+375 KHMVEEIEMLRKK

-422 NQPKTN
+422 NQPKTHV
-428 IETRDTGVGCD
+428 ETRDAGVGCD
-439 LPNSTENRRSP
+439 LP
-450 ESARPVRT
+450 
-458 YTPFKRVLE
+458 Y
-467 FSTKNMK
+467 
-474 SEIYVFIK
+474 
-482 LKKGEKDNGN
+482 
-492 DTFNRKEARVWR
+492 
-504 PPEDC
+504 
-509 GSGARGAGPG
+509 
-519 RLSRRRAVRGG
+519 
-530 MAAAAGGG
+530 
-538 DLRGRSL
+538 
-545 PELREMLRRQERL
+545 
-558 LADRKFIAR
+558 RKFIDK
-567 LPDRGK
+567 LPDKGK
-573 KISNFAE
+573 KISDFAE
-580 KLTLAILQ
+580 KLMRAISQ

-605 FQGKQEEINTSKQ
+605 FQA
-618 QVILKKDTLNRE
+618 
-630 DSSVFNEN
+630 
-638 SNIKEVSEISSQ
+638 
-650 RQEVEC
+650 
-656 IEQDATNTALENQ
+656 EQDKARSSNQHIALGEHALHQKEPPVLSANSRAEEVPKTASQGQEGECLGHDTISMALENQ
-669 RTRRKNDKVK
+669 RTQSKNDEIRTVI
-679 AVTKD
+679 KD
-684 QNPFCEVVSK
+684 QNLCCEAISQ
-694 SVTSSH
+694 SAPSSH
-700 QKNDRQVSQSNAEDG
+700 LNSDQQISRNNTEGG
-715 TEGRAALDN
+715 TESALDN
-724 GKDALV
+724 CNDTLV
-730 DAFQKVTIADADDS
+730 DAFQKVTIGDGDNG
-744 EKVLEKEQNVAKHK
+744 EKVLEKEQNVSEHK

-765 HPKTP
+765 HPRTP

-781 NPIIKKSKFKTN
+781 NPVIKKSKFKTN
-793 VLSGEQSGSSHGSS
+793 ALSGEQSGSSRGSS
-807 SSQSPGGFGFPIT
+807 PSQSPGGSGSPIT
-820 VEERRLRDKKHL
+820 AEERRLRDKKHL

-869 IQAKLAAQKLAE
+869 MQAKLAAQKLAE
-881 RLNIKMLRF
+881 RLNIKMTSF
-890 EPEGEASMQ
+890 EPEGGAAMQ
-899 YREVRDEDYF
+899 YREVRDEDDF
-909 SAED
+909 SADD

>member
-1 MLRYSSGLTVTA
+1 GCKSLKGTV
-13 TTPRRPPGDG
+13 R
-23 GRARRKMNV
+23 
-32 CRLRLTVPPDE
+32 
-43 GSQPEQGAKE
+43 
-53 PERKKNELY
+53 
-62 HVPNGL
+62 
-68 SPGKLSHGMVYG
+68 LSHGMVYG

-322 QKQLELNEIKISGAK
+322 QKQLELNEM
-337 SENNSDSER
+337 

-375 KHMVEEIEMLKKK
+375 KHMVEEIEMLRKK

-439 LPNSTENRRSP
+439 LPYR
-450 ESARPVRT
+450 
-458 YTPFKRVLE
+458 Y
-467 FSTKNMK
+467 
-474 SEIYVFIK
+474 
-482 LKKGEKDNGN
+482 
-492 DTFNRKEARVWR
+492 
-504 PPEDC
+504 
-509 GSGARGAGPG
+509 
-519 RLSRRRAVRGG
+519 
-530 MAAAAGGG
+530 
-538 DLRGRSL
+538 
-545 PELREMLRRQERL
+545 L
-558 LADRKFIAR
+558 LF
-567 LPDRGK
+567 
-573 KISNFAE
+573 
-580 KLTLAILQ
+580 
-588 EEELARTAELL
+588 LL
-599 SAVRLE
+599 VHR
-605 FQGKQEEINTSKQ
+605 
-618 QVILKKDTLNRE
+618 
-630 DSSVFNEN
+630 
-638 SNIKEVSEISSQ
+638 
-650 RQEVEC
+650 
-656 IEQDATNTALENQ
+656 
-669 RTRRKNDKVK
+669 
-679 AVTKD
+679 
-684 QNPFCEVVSK
+684 
-694 SVTSSH
+694 
-700 QKNDRQVSQSNAEDG
+700 
-715 TEGRAALDN
+715 
-724 GKDALV
+724 
-730 DAFQKVTIADADDS
+730 
-744 EKVLEKEQNVAKHK
+744 KVLHNLPYRCC
-758 GNIFGSL
+758 I
-765 HPKTP
+765 
-770 HYIEVLESRAK
+770 
-781 NPIIKKSKFKTN
+781 SK
-793 VLSGEQSGSSHGSS
+793 
-807 SSQSPGGFGFPIT
+807 
-820 VEERRLRDKKHL
+820 
-832 NDITAARL
+832 
-840 PPLHHSPA
+840 PLC
-848 KLLSIEESIA
+848 
-858 IQIQQKEAYEE
+858 
-869 IQAKLAAQKLAE
+869 
-881 RLNIKMLRF
+881 
-890 EPEGEASMQ
+890 
-899 YREVRDEDYF
+899 
-909 SAED
+909 

>member
-1 MLRYSSGLTVTA
+1 PGRLWSLLLWRSSKPAWMPLCA
-13 TTPRRPPGDG
+13 TC
-23 GRARRKMNV
+23 
-32 CRLRLTVPPDE
+32 CRC
-43 GSQPEQGAKE
+43 
-53 PERKKNELY
+53 ELY
-62 HVPNGL
+62 HVPNGM
-68 SPGKLSHGMVYG
+68 SAGKLSHGMVYG

-87 NHKREMVVYGWS
+87 NHQREMVVYGWS

-254 YEEKMREEEQ
+254 YEEKMREEEK

-300 KDQRIGELDRL
+300 KDRRIGELDRL

-322 QKQLELNEIKISGAK
+322 QKQLELNEIQISGAK

-375 KHMVEEIEMLKKK
+375 KHMVEEIEMLRKK
-388 VKEKELFIIQL
+388 VKEKELFIVQL

-439 LPNSTENRRSP
+439 LPFRYLVFLLVHSKSFHITKLTEKPVNTSRNDVNLGLSTITLEISKISAAINKSHTGSPASAARRG
-450 ESARPVRT
+450 
-458 YTPFKRVLE
+458 LG
-467 FSTKNMK
+467 
-474 SEIYVFIK
+474 SEQQ
-482 LKKGEKDNGN
+482 LPQDNAQG
-492 DTFNRKEARVWR
+492 
-504 PPEDC
+504 
-509 GSGARGAGPG
+509 GAEGAGG
-519 RLSRRRAVRGG
+519 SEHSK
-530 MAAAAGGG
+530 
-538 DLRGRSL
+538 D
-545 PELREMLRRQERL
+545 L
-558 LADRKFIAR
+558 LA
-567 LPDRGK
+567 
-573 KISNFAE
+573 
-580 KLTLAILQ
+580 
-588 EEELARTAELL
+588 
-599 SAVRLE
+599 
-605 FQGKQEEINTSKQ
+605 
-618 QVILKKDTLNRE
+618 
-630 DSSVFNEN
+630 
-638 SNIKEVSEISSQ
+638 
-650 RQEVEC
+650 
-656 IEQDATNTALENQ
+656 
-669 RTRRKNDKVK
+669 
-679 AVTKD
+679 
-684 QNPFCEVVSK
+684 
-694 SVTSSH
+694 
-700 QKNDRQVSQSNAEDG
+700 
-715 TEGRAALDN
+715 
-724 GKDALV
+724 
-730 DAFQKVTIADADDS
+730 DAFQKVSIADAGDS
-744 EKVLEKEQNVAKHK
+744 GGAAEREQSGAKHR
-758 GNIFGSL
+758 GNVFGSL
-765 HPKTP
+765 YAKTP

-781 NPIIKKSKFKTN
+781 NPIVKKNKFKTN
-793 VLSGEQSGSSHGSS
+793 IGTS
-807 SSQSPGGFGFPIT
+807 SSQSPEGSGSLMTP
-820 VEERRLRDKKHL
+820 EERRLRDKKHL

-840 PPLHHSPA
+840 PPLHHAPA

-869 IQAKLAAQKLAE
+869 MQAKLAAQKLAE
-881 RLNIKMLRF
+881 RLNIKMTRF
-890 EPEGEASMQ
+890 EPEGEASMILHMQ
-899 YREVRDEDYF
+899 VMQKAAHYCLEMWDESLSTIF
-909 SAED
+909 QG

>member
-1 MLRYSSGLTVTA
+1 MLILSCILANWMRHHMQLEEKNCGLKRPEGWHARDLRSGHPDSWIQCMTK
-13 TTPRRPPGDG
+13 R
-23 GRARRKMNV
+23 MNV

-43 GSQPEQGAKE
+43 VSQPEQGTKE
-53 PERKKNELY
+53 PERKKHDLY
-62 HVPNGL
+62 HVPNGM

-284 EEANK
+284 EESNK
-289 KMQITETSIQE
+289 KMQITETTIQE

-322 QKQLELNEIKISGAK
+322 QKQLELNEIQISGAK
-337 SENNSDSER
+337 SEDNSDSER

-375 KHMVEEIEMLKKK
+375 KHMVEEIEMLRKK
-388 VKEKELFIIQL
+388 VKEKEIFIIQL

-409 NKELQDKLDYLME
+409 NKQLQDKLDYLME
-422 NQPKTN
+422 NQPETN
-428 IETRDTGVGCD
+428 VETRDAGVACD
-439 LPNSTENRRSP
+439 LPSSTTNDNGRSP
-450 ESARPVRT
+450 ESTRPVRT
-458 YTPFKRVLE
+458 YVPFKRVLE
-467 FSTKNMK
+467 YSTKN
-474 SEIYVFIK
+474 S
-482 LKKGEKDNGN
+482 
-492 DTFNRKEARVWR
+492 T
-504 PPEDC
+504 
-509 GSGARGAGPG
+509 
-519 RLSRRRAVRGG
+519 
-530 MAAAAGGG
+530 
-538 DLRGRSL
+538 
-545 PELREMLRRQERL
+545 
-558 LADRKFIAR
+558 
-567 LPDRGK
+567 
-573 KISNFAE
+573 
-580 KLTLAILQ
+580 T
-588 EEELARTAELL
+588 
-599 SAVRLE
+599 
-605 FQGKQEEINTSKQ
+605 
-618 QVILKKDTLNRE
+618 
-630 DSSVFNEN
+630 
-638 SNIKEVSEISSQ
+638 
-650 RQEVEC
+650 
-656 IEQDATNTALENQ
+656 
-669 RTRRKNDKVK
+669 
-679 AVTKD
+679 
-684 QNPFCEVVSK
+684 
-694 SVTSSH
+694 
-700 QKNDRQVSQSNAEDG
+700 
-715 TEGRAALDN
+715 
-724 GKDALV
+724 
-730 DAFQKVTIADADDS
+730 
-744 EKVLEKEQNVAKHK
+744 
-758 GNIFGSL
+758 
-765 HPKTP
+765 
-770 HYIEVLESRAK
+770 
-781 NPIIKKSKFKTN
+781 
-793 VLSGEQSGSSHGSS
+793 
-807 SSQSPGGFGFPIT
+807 
-820 VEERRLRDKKHL
+820 
-832 NDITAARL
+832 
-840 PPLHHSPA
+840 
-848 KLLSIEESIA
+848 
-858 IQIQQKEAYEE
+858 
-869 IQAKLAAQKLAE
+869 
-881 RLNIKMLRF
+881 
-890 EPEGEASMQ
+890 
-899 YREVRDEDYF
+899 
-909 SAED
+909 

>member
-1 MLRYSSGLTVTA
+1 
-13 TTPRRPPGDG
+13 
-23 GRARRKMNV
+23 MNV

-62 HVPNGL
+62 HVPNGM
-68 SPGKLSHGMVYG
+68 SPGTLSHGMVYG

-322 QKQLELNEIKISGAK
+322 QKQLELNEIQISGAK
-337 SENNSDSER
+337 SENSDSER

-375 KHMVEEIEMLKKK
+375 KHMVEEIEMLRKK
-388 VKEKELFIIQL
+388 VKEKEVFIIQL

-428 IETRDTGVGCD
+428 VETRDAGVECD
-439 LPNSTENRRSP
+439 LP
-450 ESARPVRT
+450 
-458 YTPFKRVLE
+458 
-467 FSTKNMK
+467 
-474 SEIYVFIK
+474 
-482 LKKGEKDNGN
+482 
-492 DTFNRKEARVWR
+492 
-504 PPEDC
+504 
-509 GSGARGAGPG
+509 
-519 RLSRRRAVRGG
+519 SR
-530 MAAAAGGG
+530 
-538 DLRGRSL
+538 
-545 PELREMLRRQERL
+545 
-558 LADRKFIAR
+558 
-567 LPDRGK
+567 
-573 KISNFAE
+573 
-580 KLTLAILQ
+580 
-588 EEELARTAELL
+588 
-599 SAVRLE
+599 
-605 FQGKQEEINTSKQ
+605 
-618 QVILKKDTLNRE
+618 
-630 DSSVFNEN
+630 
-638 SNIKEVSEISSQ
+638 
-650 RQEVEC
+650 
-656 IEQDATNTALENQ
+656 
-669 RTRRKNDKVK
+669 
-679 AVTKD
+679 
-684 QNPFCEVVSK
+684 
-694 SVTSSH
+694 
-700 QKNDRQVSQSNAEDG
+700 
-715 TEGRAALDN
+715 
-724 GKDALV
+724 
-730 DAFQKVTIADADDS
+730 
-744 EKVLEKEQNVAKHK
+744 
-758 GNIFGSL
+758 
-765 HPKTP
+765 
-770 HYIEVLESRAK
+770 
-781 NPIIKKSKFKTN
+781 
-793 VLSGEQSGSSHGSS
+793 LSGEQSGSSHGSS
-807 SSQSPGGFGFPIT
+807 SSQSPGGAGSPIT
-820 VEERRLRDKKHL
+820 TEERRLRDKKHL

-840 PPLHHSPA
+840 PPLHHAPA

-869 IQAKLAAQKLAE
+869 MQAKLAAQKLAE
-881 RLNIKMLRF
+881 RLNIKMMSF
-890 EPEGEASMQ
+890 EPEGEAAMQ

>member
-1 MLRYSSGLTVTA
+1 MSFISSCFCLVSNTA
-13 TTPRRPPGDG
+13 FRCSLALLKTL
-23 GRARRKMNV
+23 KV
-32 CRLRLTVPPDE
+32 CRFSYCIIT
-43 GSQPEQGAKE
+43 EQQS
-53 PERKKNELY
+53 KNKYIQTPMLQI
-62 HVPNGL
+62 L
-68 SPGKLSHGMVYG
+68 SDLSTSWEIFWTLSHGMVYG

-322 QKQLELNEIKISGAK
+322 QKQLELNEIQISGAK
-337 SENNSDSER
+337 SENSDSER

-428 IETRDTGVGCD
+428 VETRDAGVGCD
-439 LPNSTENRRSP
+439 LPS
-450 ESARPVRT
+450 
-458 YTPFKRVLE
+458 
-467 FSTKNMK
+467 
-474 SEIYVFIK
+474 
-482 LKKGEKDNGN
+482 
-492 DTFNRKEARVWR
+492 
-504 PPEDC
+504 
-509 GSGARGAGPG
+509 
-519 RLSRRRAVRGG
+519 
-530 MAAAAGGG
+530 
-538 DLRGRSL
+538 
-545 PELREMLRRQERL
+545 
-558 LADRKFIAR
+558 RKFIDR
-567 LPDRGK
+567 LPDKGK
-573 KISNFAE
+573 KISDFAE
-580 KLTLAILQ
+580 KLKLAILQ

-599 SAVRLE
+599 TAVRLE
-605 FQGKQEEINTSKQ
+605 FQANQEKANTSKQ
-618 QVILKKDTLNRE
+618 QVTLKEDTLSQE
-630 DSSVFNEN
+630 DSSALNKN
-638 SNIKEVSEISSQ
+638 SNIKVVSKISFQ
-650 RQEVEC
+650 KQEAEC
-656 IEQDATNTALENQ
+656 IGQDATKTALENQ
-669 RTRRKNDKVK
+669 RSLRDDDKIKTVS
-679 AVTKD
+679 KD
-684 QNPFCEVVSK
+684 QGLFCEVVSK
-694 SVTSSH
+694 SATSSH
-700 QKNDRQVSQSNAEDG
+700 LKNDQQISQSSADES
-715 TEGRAALDN
+715 TESTGATDN
-724 GKDALV
+724 SRDTLV
-730 DAFQKVTIADADDS
+730 DAFQKVTIADGDNS
-744 EKVLEKEQNVAKHK
+744 GKVLEKEQNVAKRK

-781 NPIIKKSKFKTN
+781 NPVIKKSKFKTN

-807 SSQSPGGFGFPIT
+807 SSQSPGGFGSPIT
-820 VEERRLRDKKHL
+820 TEERRLRDKKHL

-840 PPLHHSPA
+840 PPLHHAPA

-869 IQAKLAAQKLAE
+869 MQAKLAAQKLAE
-881 RLNIKMLRF
+881 RLNIKMTSF
-890 EPEGEASMQ
+890 EPEGEATMQ

>member
-1 MLRYSSGLTVTA
+1 CHSLPETFLIRCLRWGCS
-13 TTPRRPPGDG
+13 PPSPS
-23 GRARRKMNV
+23 RMVNV
-32 CRLRLTVPPDE
+32 EKIC
-43 GSQPEQGAKE
+43 QCH
-53 PERKKNELY
+53 ELY
-62 HVPNGL
+62 HVPNGM

-87 NHKREMVVYGWS
+87 NHQREMVVYGWS

-264 KHKAEKEILLEETNR
+264 KHKAEKEVLLEETNR

-300 KDQRIGELDRL
+300 KDRRIGELDRL

-322 QKQLELNEIKISGAK
+322 QKQLELNEIQISGAK
-337 SENNSDSER
+337 SETNSDT
-346 SQHLEEVAASL
+346 ASL

-375 KHMVEEIEMLKKK
+375 KHMVEEIEMLRKK

-439 LPNSTENRRSP
+439 LPFRSP

-467 FSTKNMK
+467 FSTKN
-474 SEIYVFIK
+474 S
-482 LKKGEKDNGN
+482 
-492 DTFNRKEARVWR
+492 
-504 PPEDC
+504 
-509 GSGARGAGPG
+509 
-519 RLSRRRAVRGG
+519 
-530 MAAAAGGG
+530 
-538 DLRGRSL
+538 
-545 PELREMLRRQERL
+545 
-558 LADRKFIAR
+558 
-567 LPDRGK
+567 
-573 KISNFAE
+573 
-580 KLTLAILQ
+580 
-588 EEELARTAELL
+588 
-599 SAVRLE
+599 
-605 FQGKQEEINTSKQ
+605 TS
-618 QVILKKDTLNRE
+618 
-630 DSSVFNEN
+630 
-638 SNIKEVSEISSQ
+638 
-650 RQEVEC
+650 
-656 IEQDATNTALENQ
+656 
-669 RTRRKNDKVK
+669 
-679 AVTKD
+679 
-684 QNPFCEVVSK
+684 
-694 SVTSSH
+694 
-700 QKNDRQVSQSNAEDG
+700 
-715 TEGRAALDN
+715 
-724 GKDALV
+724 
-730 DAFQKVTIADADDS
+730 
-744 EKVLEKEQNVAKHK
+744 
-758 GNIFGSL
+758 
-765 HPKTP
+765 
-770 HYIEVLESRAK
+770 
-781 NPIIKKSKFKTN
+781 
-793 VLSGEQSGSSHGSS
+793 
-807 SSQSPGGFGFPIT
+807 
-820 VEERRLRDKKHL
+820 
-832 NDITAARL
+832 
-840 PPLHHSPA
+840 
-848 KLLSIEESIA
+848 
-858 IQIQQKEAYEE
+858 
-869 IQAKLAAQKLAE
+869 
-881 RLNIKMLRF
+881 
-890 EPEGEASMQ
+890 
-899 YREVRDEDYF
+899 
-909 SAED
+909 

>member
-23 GRARRKMNV
+23 GRSRRKMNV

-43 GSQPEQGAKE
+43 VSQPEVGPKE
-53 PERKKNELY
+53 IERKKSGLC
-62 HVPNGL
+62 HVPNGM

-141 LKVTNAHQESLENH
+141 LK
-155 VRVQAAALDSFSE
+155 
-168 MNSSLTSASIDLQKT
+168 KT

-254 YEEKMREEEQ
+254 YEEKLREEEH

-289 KMQITETSIQE
+289 KMKITETSIQE

-322 QKQLELNEIKISGAK
+322 QKQLELNEKQISGAK
-337 SENNSDSER
+337 SENSSDSER

-375 KHMVEEIEMLKKK
+375 KHMVEEIEMLRKK

-409 NKELQDKLDYLME
+409 NKQLQDKLDYLME

-428 IETRDTGVGCD
+428 IETRDTGVECD
-439 LPNSTENRRSP
+439 LPYSINTENRAP
-450 ESARPVRT
+450 ESPRLVRT

-467 FSTKNMK
+467 FSTKN
-474 SEIYVFIK
+474 S
-482 LKKGEKDNGN
+482 
-492 DTFNRKEARVWR
+492 
-504 PPEDC
+504 
-509 GSGARGAGPG
+509 
-519 RLSRRRAVRGG
+519 
-530 MAAAAGGG
+530 
-538 DLRGRSL
+538 
-545 PELREMLRRQERL
+545 
-558 LADRKFIAR
+558 
-567 LPDRGK
+567 
-573 KISNFAE
+573 
-580 KLTLAILQ
+580 
-588 EEELARTAELL
+588 
-599 SAVRLE
+599 
-605 FQGKQEEINTSKQ
+605 TS
-618 QVILKKDTLNRE
+618 
-630 DSSVFNEN
+630 
-638 SNIKEVSEISSQ
+638 
-650 RQEVEC
+650 
-656 IEQDATNTALENQ
+656 
-669 RTRRKNDKVK
+669 
-679 AVTKD
+679 
-684 QNPFCEVVSK
+684 
-694 SVTSSH
+694 
-700 QKNDRQVSQSNAEDG
+700 
-715 TEGRAALDN
+715 
-724 GKDALV
+724 
-730 DAFQKVTIADADDS
+730 
-744 EKVLEKEQNVAKHK
+744 
-758 GNIFGSL
+758 
-765 HPKTP
+765 
-770 HYIEVLESRAK
+770 
-781 NPIIKKSKFKTN
+781 
-793 VLSGEQSGSSHGSS
+793 
-807 SSQSPGGFGFPIT
+807 
-820 VEERRLRDKKHL
+820 
-832 NDITAARL
+832 
-840 PPLHHSPA
+840 
-848 KLLSIEESIA
+848 
-858 IQIQQKEAYEE
+858 
-869 IQAKLAAQKLAE
+869 
-881 RLNIKMLRF
+881 
-890 EPEGEASMQ
+890 
-899 YREVRDEDYF
+899 
-909 SAED
+909 

>member
-13 TTPRRPPGDG
+13 TPPRRPE
-23 GRARRKMNV
+23 RRKMNV

-43 GSQPEQGAKE
+43 GSQPEQGGKE

-62 HVPNGL
+62 HVPNGM
-68 SPGKLSHGMVYG
+68 SPGKFSHGMVYG

-289 KMQITETSIQE
+289 KMQVTETSIQE

-322 QKQLELNEIKISGAK
+322 QKQLELNEIQLSGAK
-337 SENNSDSER
+337 SENSSDSER

-375 KHMVEEIEMLKKK
+375 KHMVEEIEMLRKK

-409 NKELQDKLDYLME
+409 NKELQDKLDYLIE

-428 IETRDTGVGCD
+428 VETRDTGVGCD
-439 LPNSTENRRSP
+439 LPCSPSTENRRSP
-450 ESARPVRT
+450 ESAKPVRT

-467 FSTKNMK
+467 FSTKN
-474 SEIYVFIK
+474 S
-482 LKKGEKDNGN
+482 
-492 DTFNRKEARVWR
+492 
-504 PPEDC
+504 
-509 GSGARGAGPG
+509 
-519 RLSRRRAVRGG
+519 
-530 MAAAAGGG
+530 
-538 DLRGRSL
+538 
-545 PELREMLRRQERL
+545 
-558 LADRKFIAR
+558 
-567 LPDRGK
+567 
-573 KISNFAE
+573 
-580 KLTLAILQ
+580 
-588 EEELARTAELL
+588 
-599 SAVRLE
+599 
-605 FQGKQEEINTSKQ
+605 TS
-618 QVILKKDTLNRE
+618 
-630 DSSVFNEN
+630 
-638 SNIKEVSEISSQ
+638 
-650 RQEVEC
+650 
-656 IEQDATNTALENQ
+656 
-669 RTRRKNDKVK
+669 
-679 AVTKD
+679 
-684 QNPFCEVVSK
+684 
-694 SVTSSH
+694 
-700 QKNDRQVSQSNAEDG
+700 
-715 TEGRAALDN
+715 
-724 GKDALV
+724 
-730 DAFQKVTIADADDS
+730 
-744 EKVLEKEQNVAKHK
+744 
-758 GNIFGSL
+758 
-765 HPKTP
+765 
-770 HYIEVLESRAK
+770 
-781 NPIIKKSKFKTN
+781 
-793 VLSGEQSGSSHGSS
+793 
-807 SSQSPGGFGFPIT
+807 
-820 VEERRLRDKKHL
+820 
-832 NDITAARL
+832 
-840 PPLHHSPA
+840 
-848 KLLSIEESIA
+848 
-858 IQIQQKEAYEE
+858 
-869 IQAKLAAQKLAE
+869 
-881 RLNIKMLRF
+881 
-890 EPEGEASMQ
+890 
-899 YREVRDEDYF
+899 
-909 SAED
+909 

>member
-1 MLRYSSGLTVTA
+1 MKLPKKLCN
-13 TTPRRPPGDG
+13 PGS
-23 GRARRKMNV
+23 K
-32 CRLRLTVPPDE
+32 
-43 GSQPEQGAKE
+43 QI
-53 PERKKNELY
+53 KKNFESCPHLELY
-62 HVPNGL
+62 HVPNGM

-87 NHKREMVVYGWS
+87 NHQREMVVYGWS

-264 KHKAEKEILLEETNR
+264 KHKAEKEVLLEETNR

-300 KDQRIGELDRL
+300 KDRRIGELDRL

-322 QKQLELNEIKISGAK
+322 QKQLELNEIQISGAK
-337 SENNSDSER
+337 SETNSDT
-346 SQHLEEVAASL
+346 ASL

-375 KHMVEEIEMLKKK
+375 KHMVEEIEMLRKK

-439 LPNSTENRRSP
+439 LPFRSP

-467 FSTKNMK
+467 FSTKN
-474 SEIYVFIK
+474 S
-482 LKKGEKDNGN
+482 
-492 DTFNRKEARVWR
+492 
-504 PPEDC
+504 
-509 GSGARGAGPG
+509 
-519 RLSRRRAVRGG
+519 
-530 MAAAAGGG
+530 
-538 DLRGRSL
+538 
-545 PELREMLRRQERL
+545 
-558 LADRKFIAR
+558 
-567 LPDRGK
+567 
-573 KISNFAE
+573 
-580 KLTLAILQ
+580 
-588 EEELARTAELL
+588 
-599 SAVRLE
+599 
-605 FQGKQEEINTSKQ
+605 TS
-618 QVILKKDTLNRE
+618 
-630 DSSVFNEN
+630 
-638 SNIKEVSEISSQ
+638 
-650 RQEVEC
+650 
-656 IEQDATNTALENQ
+656 
-669 RTRRKNDKVK
+669 
-679 AVTKD
+679 
-684 QNPFCEVVSK
+684 
-694 SVTSSH
+694 
-700 QKNDRQVSQSNAEDG
+700 
-715 TEGRAALDN
+715 
-724 GKDALV
+724 
-730 DAFQKVTIADADDS
+730 
-744 EKVLEKEQNVAKHK
+744 
-758 GNIFGSL
+758 
-765 HPKTP
+765 
-770 HYIEVLESRAK
+770 
-781 NPIIKKSKFKTN
+781 
-793 VLSGEQSGSSHGSS
+793 
-807 SSQSPGGFGFPIT
+807 
-820 VEERRLRDKKHL
+820 
-832 NDITAARL
+832 
-840 PPLHHSPA
+840 
-848 KLLSIEESIA
+848 
-858 IQIQQKEAYEE
+858 
-869 IQAKLAAQKLAE
+869 
-881 RLNIKMLRF
+881 
-890 EPEGEASMQ
+890 
-899 YREVRDEDYF
+899 
-909 SAED
+909 

>member
-13 TTPRRPPGDG
+13 TTPRGQPGDG

-43 GSQPEQGAKE
+43 VSQPEQGVKE
-53 PERKKNELY
+53 TERKKSELY
-62 HVPNGL
+62 HVPNGM

-141 LKVTNAHQESLENH
+141 LK
-155 VRVQAAALDSFSE
+155 
-168 MNSSLTSASIDLQKT
+168 KT

-311 IERMEEERHQL
+311 IERMEVERQQL
-322 QKQLELNEIKISGAK
+322 QKQLELNEIQIHGVK

-375 KHMVEEIEMLKKK
+375 KHMVEEIEMLRKK
-388 VKEKELFIIQL
+388 VKEKELFIVQL

-428 IETRDTGVGCD
+428 IETRDTGVECD
-439 LPNSTENRRSP
+439 LPYSPSPENRSP
-450 ESARPVRT
+450 ESPRPVRT

-467 FSTKNMK
+467 FSTKN
-474 SEIYVFIK
+474 S
-482 LKKGEKDNGN
+482 
-492 DTFNRKEARVWR
+492 
-504 PPEDC
+504 
-509 GSGARGAGPG
+509 
-519 RLSRRRAVRGG
+519 
-530 MAAAAGGG
+530 
-538 DLRGRSL
+538 
-545 PELREMLRRQERL
+545 
-558 LADRKFIAR
+558 
-567 LPDRGK
+567 
-573 KISNFAE
+573 
-580 KLTLAILQ
+580 
-588 EEELARTAELL
+588 
-599 SAVRLE
+599 
-605 FQGKQEEINTSKQ
+605 TS
-618 QVILKKDTLNRE
+618 
-630 DSSVFNEN
+630 
-638 SNIKEVSEISSQ
+638 
-650 RQEVEC
+650 
-656 IEQDATNTALENQ
+656 
-669 RTRRKNDKVK
+669 
-679 AVTKD
+679 
-684 QNPFCEVVSK
+684 
-694 SVTSSH
+694 
-700 QKNDRQVSQSNAEDG
+700 
-715 TEGRAALDN
+715 
-724 GKDALV
+724 
-730 DAFQKVTIADADDS
+730 
-744 EKVLEKEQNVAKHK
+744 
-758 GNIFGSL
+758 
-765 HPKTP
+765 
-770 HYIEVLESRAK
+770 
-781 NPIIKKSKFKTN
+781 
-793 VLSGEQSGSSHGSS
+793 
-807 SSQSPGGFGFPIT
+807 
-820 VEERRLRDKKHL
+820 
-832 NDITAARL
+832 
-840 PPLHHSPA
+840 
-848 KLLSIEESIA
+848 
-858 IQIQQKEAYEE
+858 
-869 IQAKLAAQKLAE
+869 
-881 RLNIKMLRF
+881 
-890 EPEGEASMQ
+890 
-899 YREVRDEDYF
+899 
-909 SAED
+909 

>member
-53 PERKKNELY
+53 PERVKNELY
-62 HVPNGL
+62 HVPNGM

-195 EQIRNLKHTHE
+195 EQIRNLKYTHE

-322 QKQLELNEIKISGAK
+322 QKQLELNEMQISGAK
-337 SENNSDSER
+337 AENNSDTER

-375 KHMVEEIEMLKKK
+375 KHMVEEIEMLRKK
-388 VKEKELFIIQL
+388 VKEKELFIVQL

-439 LPNSTENRRSP
+439 LP
-450 ESARPVRT
+450 
-458 YTPFKRVLE
+458 Y
-467 FSTKNMK
+467 
-474 SEIYVFIK
+474 
-482 LKKGEKDNGN
+482 
-492 DTFNRKEARVWR
+492 
-504 PPEDC
+504 
-509 GSGARGAGPG
+509 
-519 RLSRRRAVRGG
+519 
-530 MAAAAGGG
+530 
-538 DLRGRSL
+538 
-545 PELREMLRRQERL
+545 
-558 LADRKFIAR
+558 RKFIAR
-567 LPDRGK
+567 LPDKGK
-573 KISNFAE
+573 KVSDFVE
-580 KLTLAILQ
+580 KLKLAISQ
-588 EEELARTAELL
+588 EEEVARTAELL

-605 FQGKQEEINTSKQ
+605 FQVKQDEINANKQ
-618 QVILKKDTLNRE
+618 QVILKEDRLNHE
-630 DSSVFNEN
+630 DSTVFNKN
-638 SNIKEVSEISSQ
+638 SKEVSEISSQ
-650 RQEVEC
+650 RQEAEC
-656 IEQDATNTALENQ
+656 IAHDATNTALENQ
-669 RTRRKNDKVK
+669 RTQRKNKEVK
-679 AVTKD
+679 TVTKD
-684 QNPFCEVVSK
+684 QYLLCEVVSK
-694 SVTSSH
+694 SDTSSH
-700 QKNDRQVSQSNAEDG
+700 LENDEQASQSKSEDA
-715 TEGRAALDN
+715 TESAGALDN
-724 GKDALV
+724 SKDELV
-730 DAFQKVTIADADDS
+730 DAFQKVTIVGGDDG
-744 EKVLEKEQNVAKHK
+744 EKVLEKEQNVAKHT
-758 GNIFGSL
+758 GYIFGSL

-781 NPIIKKSKFKTN
+781 NPVIKKSKFKTN
-793 VLSGEQSGSSHGSS
+793 VLSGEQNGSLRGSA
-807 SSQSPGGFGFPIT
+807 SSQSPEACGSPIT
-820 VEERRLRDKKHL
+820 AEERRLRDKKHL
-832 NDITAARL
+832 NEITAARL
-840 PPLHHSPA
+840 PPLHHSPT
-848 KLLSIEESIA
+848 KLLSVEESIA
-858 IQIQQKEAYEE
+858 IQIQQKAAYEE
-869 IQAKLAAQKLAE
+869 MQAKLAAQKLAE

-890 EPEGEASMQ
+890 EPEGVLQ
-899 YREVRDEDYF
+899 YRDGRDEDYS

>member
-13 TTPRRPPGDG
+13 TTPRRSPGDG

-62 HVPNGL
+62 HVPNGM

-118 KVRKKM
+118 KVRRKM

-249 KLYSQ
+249 KLYNQ

-289 KMQITETSIQE
+289 KMQITETTIQE

-311 IERMEEERHQL
+311 IECMEEERHQL
-322 QKQLELNEIKISGAK
+322 QKQLELNEIQISGAK

-375 KHMVEEIEMLKKK
+375 KQMVEEIEMLRKK

-422 NQPKTN
+422 NQPKIN
-428 IETRDTGVGCD
+428 IETRDAGVGCD
-439 LPNSTENRRSP
+439 LP
-450 ESARPVRT
+450 
-458 YTPFKRVLE
+458 Y
-467 FSTKNMK
+467 
-474 SEIYVFIK
+474 
-482 LKKGEKDNGN
+482 
-492 DTFNRKEARVWR
+492 
-504 PPEDC
+504 
-509 GSGARGAGPG
+509 
-519 RLSRRRAVRGG
+519 
-530 MAAAAGGG
+530 
-538 DLRGRSL
+538 
-545 PELREMLRRQERL
+545 
-558 LADRKFIAR
+558 RKFIAR
-567 LPDRGK
+567 LPDKGK
-573 KISNFAE
+573 KISDFAE
-580 KLTLAILQ
+580 KLTRAILQ

-605 FQGKQEEINTSKQ
+605 FQVKQEEINTSKQ
-618 QVILKKDTLNRE
+618 QVVLSKETLSNE
-630 DSSVFNEN
+630 DSSVFNER
-638 SNIKEVSEISSQ
+638 SDTKEGSEFSSPKE
-650 RQEVEC
+650 EVEC
-656 IEQDATNTALENQ
+656 IEQDATGTPLGSQRTQEKKDEVNTATE
-669 RTRRKNDKVK
+669 
-679 AVTKD
+679 D
-684 QNPFCEVVSK
+684 QNLLCEVVSEPAK
-694 SVTSSH
+694 GSPLNS
-700 QKNDRQVSQSNAEDG
+700 QQVSHSS
-715 TEGRAALDN
+715 TEGGTALDN
-724 GKDALV
+724 SKDSLV
-730 DAFQKVTIADADDS
+730 DAFQKVSIVDGDNS

-758 GNIFGSL
+758 GSIFGSL

-770 HYIEVLESRAK
+770 HYIEVLEARAK
-781 NPIIKKSKFKTN
+781 NPVIKKSKFKPN
-793 VLSGEQSGSSHGSS
+793 VLLGEQSGSSRGSS
-807 SSQSPGGFGFPIT
+807 SSQSPGGLGSPVT
-820 VEERRLRDKKHL
+820 AEERRRRDKKHL

-858 IQIQQKEAYEE
+858 IQMQQKEAYEE
-869 IQAKLAAQKLAE
+869 MQAKLAAQKLAE

>member
-13 TTPRRPPGDG
+13 TTPRRPPGDS
-23 GRARRKMNV
+23 GRSRRKMNV

-43 GSQPEQGAKE
+43 VSQPEQGPKE
-53 PERKKNELY
+53 TERKKSDLY
-62 HVPNGL
+62 HVPNGI

-195 EQIRNLKHTHE
+195 EQIKNLKHTHE

-220 TAQIENQLLKLKVE
+220 TAQIENQLLKLKVWYMNSSNNTADEALQTIKIFCICCCQQEIKRGNNQVTEAKMMQVE

-254 YEEKMREEEQ
+254 FEEKMREEEQ
-264 KHKAEKEILLEETNR
+264 KHKAEKEMLLEETNR

-322 QKQLELNEIKISGAK
+322 QKQLELNELQISGAK

-375 KHMVEEIEMLKKK
+375 KHMVEEIEMLRKK

-399 LEKISFLECE
+399 LDKISFLECE
-409 NKELQDKLDYLME
+409 PLGLFACVKE
-422 NQPKTN
+422 
-428 IETRDTGVGCD
+428 V
-439 LPNSTENRRSP
+439 
-450 ESARPVRT
+450 
-458 YTPFKRVLE
+458 VLE
-467 FSTKNMK
+467 RAG
-474 SEIYVFIK
+474 
-482 LKKGEKDNGN
+482 L
-492 DTFNRKEARVWR
+492 R
-504 PPEDC
+504 PFQE
-509 GSGARGAGPG
+509 G
-519 RLSRRRAVRGG
+519 
-530 MAAAAGGG
+530 
-538 DLRGRSL
+538 
-545 PELREMLRRQERL
+545 RQE
-558 LADRKFIAR
+558 
-567 LPDRGK
+567 
-573 KISNFAE
+573 
-580 KLTLAILQ
+580 
-588 EEELARTAELL
+588 
-599 SAVRLE
+599 
-605 FQGKQEEINTSKQ
+605 
-618 QVILKKDTLNRE
+618 KKDTGAIYNSSLAHKLN
-630 DSSVFNEN
+630 
-638 SNIKEVSEISSQ
+638 
-650 RQEVEC
+650 
-656 IEQDATNTALENQ
+656 
-669 RTRRKNDKVK
+669 
-679 AVTKD
+679 
-684 QNPFCEVVSK
+684 
-694 SVTSSH
+694 
-700 QKNDRQVSQSNAEDG
+700 
-715 TEGRAALDN
+715 
-724 GKDALV
+724 
-730 DAFQKVTIADADDS
+730 
-744 EKVLEKEQNVAKHK
+744 
-758 GNIFGSL
+758 
-765 HPKTP
+765 
-770 HYIEVLESRAK
+770 
-781 NPIIKKSKFKTN
+781 
-793 VLSGEQSGSSHGSS
+793 
-807 SSQSPGGFGFPIT
+807 
-820 VEERRLRDKKHL
+820 
-832 NDITAARL
+832 
-840 PPLHHSPA
+840 PL
-848 KLLSIEESIA
+848 
-858 IQIQQKEAYEE
+858 
-869 IQAKLAAQKLAE
+869 
-881 RLNIKMLRF
+881 
-890 EPEGEASMQ
+890 
-899 YREVRDEDYF
+899 
-909 SAED
+909 

>member
-13 TTPRRPPGDG
+13 TTPRRTAGDS

-43 GSQPEQGAKE
+43 VSQPEQGAKE
-53 PERKKNELY
+53 PERKKHELY
-62 HVPNGL
+62 HVPNGV

-284 EEANK
+284 EESNK

-322 QKQLELNEIKISGAK
+322 QKQLELNEIQLSGAK
-337 SENNSDSER
+337 SESNSDSER

-375 KHMVEEIEMLKKK
+375 KHMVEEIEMLRKK

-409 NKELQDKLDYLME
+409 NKQLQDKLDYLME
-422 NQPKTN
+422 NQPKAN
-428 IETRDTGVGCD
+428 VETRDAGVGCD
-439 LPNSTENRRSP
+439 LPS
-450 ESARPVRT
+450 
-458 YTPFKRVLE
+458 
-467 FSTKNMK
+467 
-474 SEIYVFIK
+474 
-482 LKKGEKDNGN
+482 
-492 DTFNRKEARVWR
+492 
-504 PPEDC
+504 
-509 GSGARGAGPG
+509 
-519 RLSRRRAVRGG
+519 
-530 MAAAAGGG
+530 
-538 DLRGRSL
+538 
-545 PELREMLRRQERL
+545 
-558 LADRKFIAR
+558 RKFIEK
-567 LPDRGK
+567 LPDKGK
-573 KISNFAE
+573 KISDLAK
-580 KLTLAILQ
+580 KLMCAISQ
-588 EEELARTAELL
+588 EEELARTAEML

-605 FQGKQEEINTSKQ
+605 FQAGQDKAHTDRQHQKEPS
-618 QVILKKDTLNRE
+618 VLN
-630 DSSVFNEN
+630 DSSCAE
-638 SNIKEVSEISSQ
+638 EVPKTASQ
-650 RQEVEC
+650 GQEGEC
-656 IEQDATNTALENQ
+656 LGQDPTDTALENQ
-669 RTRRKNDKVK
+669 RTRSKNDEIKT
-679 AVTKD
+679 VTKD
-684 QNPFCEVVSK
+684 QNLCGEALTESAPN
-694 SVTSSH
+694 SH
-700 QKNDRQVSQSNAEDG
+700 LNSNQQIPQNG
-715 TEGRAALDN
+715 TEGGTESTLDN
-724 GKDALV
+724 CKDALV
-730 DAFQKVTIADADDS
+730 DAFQKVTIGDGDNS
-744 EKVLEKEQNVAKHK
+744 EKVLEKEQNVPKHQ

-765 HPKTP
+765 HPRTP

-781 NPIIKKSKFKTN
+781 NPVIKKSKFKTN
-793 VLSGEQSGSSHGSS
+793 ALSGEQSRSSRGSSP
-807 SSQSPGGFGFPIT
+807 SQSPGGSGSPIT
-820 VEERRLRDKKHL
+820 AEERRLRDKKHL

-869 IQAKLAAQKLAE
+869 MQAKLAAQKLAE
-881 RLNIKMLRF
+881 RLNIKMTSF
-890 EPEGEASMQ
+890 EPEGEAAMQ